1 MYGFG
6 VVANN
11 ERGTYMNYRKSMI
24 FSNIIISILI
34 IYIQFRNGFWI
45 CENTLQYIL
54 VFIICLIYY
63 IMILNKIGYWM
74 AINKGDNKNDKK
86 DRNSSR

>member
-1 MYGFG
+1 
-6 VVANN
+6 
-11 ERGTYMNYRKSMI
+11 MNYRKSMI
-24 FSNIIISILI
+24 FSNIFISILI
-34 IYIQFRNGFWI
+34 IYIQFKNGFWK

-63 IMILNKIGYWM
+63 ILILNKIGDWI

>member
-6 VVANN
+6 VVAKNN
-11 ERGTYMNYRKSMI
+11 ERGTHMNYRKSMI

-45 CENTLQYIL
+45 CENILQC
-54 VFIICLIYY
+54 IIIIIFCLIIYTS
-63 IMILNKIGYWM
+63 ILNKIGFLI
-74 AINKGDNKNDKK
+74 AINKGE
-86 DRNSSR
+86 